1 MLNERDYD
9 SLVRLVTEFGQLA
22 AKRAFTGYEPDD
34 KAFADVYASQ
44 LVELF
49 DGAGPELPDAKW
61 RYYFSPLI
69 GVRKDGDAHGEI
81 FVMEASLPR
90 VLGSIERVT
99 IGKDVYTKDGSD
111 GE

>member
-1 MLNERDYD
+1 MLNGRDYD

-44 LVELF
+44 IVELL

-61 RYYFSPLI
+61 HYHFSPMV
-69 GVRKDGDAHGEI
+69 GVRREDEAGEI
-81 FVMEASLPR
+81 YLMESSLPR

-99 IGKDVYTKDGSD
+99 IGKDVYTKGDGD